1 LQSSIS
7 QQQPQHGMRAG
18 NVTDNVYC
26 PWMQDAQ

>member
-1 LQSSIS
+1 LQTSI
-7 QQQPQHGMRAG
+7 PQHGMRAG